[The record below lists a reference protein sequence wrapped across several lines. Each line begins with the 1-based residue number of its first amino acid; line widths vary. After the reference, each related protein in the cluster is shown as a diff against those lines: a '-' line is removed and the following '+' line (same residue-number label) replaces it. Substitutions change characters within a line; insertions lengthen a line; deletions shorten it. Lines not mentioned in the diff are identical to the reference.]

1 MSAKEFVDYYELLQL
16 SPNADTDTIERMFRH
31 LAKKTHPDST
41 EFVDNDRF
49 QQIVE
54 AHQTLADPETRAGYD
69 VKYQDYWNRK
79 WRLASEAS
87 DMSAFGNDQV
97 TRERLLSL
105 LYVQRRRN
113 MNNPGLGELVIAR
126 LLHTPPELVEFH
138 LWYLKAKGWVER
150 LQTGYL
156 AITAPG
162 VDQVEQSRL
171 RLMPDHL
178 IETHYPSSEDVEKRE
193 DRNRNRDRDLL
204 VSG

>member
-1 MSAKEFVDYYELLQL
+1 MDAKEFVDYYELLQV

-31 LAKKTHPDST
+31 LAKKTHPDSS
-41 EFVDNDRF
+41 EAADNDRF

-54 AHQTLADPETRAGYD
+54 AHRTLADPVTRAGYD
-69 VKYQDYWNRK
+69 VKHQDYWNRK
-79 WRLASEAS
+79 WRLASEAG
-87 DMSAFGNDQV
+87 DNSAFGDDKV

-113 MNNPGLGELVIAR
+113 MNNPGLGELIIAR
-126 LLHTPPELVEFH
+126 LLHTPPELIVFH

-150 LQTGYL
+150 LESGHL
-156 AITAPG
+156 AITAEG
-162 VDQVEQSRL
+162 VDQVEKSKL

-178 IETHYPSSEDVEKRE
+178 LDAHYPPTGDAEHRGDRE
-193 DRNRNRDRDLL
+193 LL

>member
-41 EFVDNDRF
+41 EFADNGQF

-97 TRERLLSL
+97 NRERLLSL

-113 MNNPGLGELVIAR
+113 MNNPGLGELIIAR

-150 LQTGYL
+150 LETGHL

-162 VDQVEQSRL
+162 VDQVEQSQL

-178 IETHYPSSEDVEKRE
+178 IEAHYPSSEDAEERE
-193 DRNRNRDRDLL
+193 DRNRDRDLL